1 MGLLRLLVLAL
12 LLVPTVAPAD
22 PVFPNTT
29 TLAAVT
35 GFPIFYHLRTV
46 VVAGRLQDDG
56 RTARLVPAGGDGRG
70 VDVLWRAPHQADSGV
85 VEARGEFLDVGR
97 LASDDPLTSTPGL
110 RELVTLRVGDRWPA
124 HGELLA
130 LVLTSTVPL
139 APPSQAPSLRAITLD
154 PARYAG
160 QRVVVMGQFGGRNL
174 FADLPR
180 SPGVSRD
187 EFVLRSAGAAIW
199 VTGKPPGGKKWE
211 LDPDTKRDTVY
222 WLKVTGTLREG
233 GGLVWLEA
241 ASIEP
246 TTPEAQ
252 NSSVEPVAAAP
263 PAPAPKVFF
272 SLPAAE
278 ETDVSSTVK
287 VRFQVTRDLDPATLP
302 RHVAVS
308 YVGQAADA
316 AVPAFVASFD
326 RKDRVLEI
334 VFAQPLDRFRTVRIE
349 LSDGIKGTDGQ
360 ALMPYTLTFTTGG

>member
-1 MGLLRLLVLAL
+1 
-12 LLVPTVAPAD
+12 
-22 PVFPNTT
+22 
-29 TLAAVT
+29 
-35 GFPIFYHLRTV
+35 
-46 VVAGRLQDDG
+46 VAGRLQDDG

-85 VEARGEFLDVGR
+85 VEARGEFLDIGR

-110 RELVTLRVGDRWPA
+110 RDLVTLRVGDRWPA
-124 HGELLA
+124 HGELPA
-130 LVLTSTVPL
+130 LVVTSTVPL
-139 APPSQAPSLRAITLD
+139 APPGQVPSLRAITLD

-160 QRVVVMGQFGGRNL
+160 QRMVVTGQFGGRNL

-180 SPGVSRD
+180 SPGVSRE

-222 WLKVTGTLREG
+222 WLKATGTLREG

-246 TTPEAQ
+246 VAPEAQ
-252 NSSVEPVAAAP
+252 LSATQPVAAVA

-278 ETDVSSTVK
+278 ETDVSPTVRVK
-287 VRFQVTRDLDPATLP
+287 FQLTRDLDPATFP
-302 RHVAVS
+302 HHIRAS
-308 YVGQAADA
+308 YVGQPADA
-316 AVPAFVASFD
+316 PMPAFTATFD

-334 VFAQPLDRFRTVRIE
+334 AFAQPLDRFRTVRIE
-349 LSDGIKGTDGQ
+349 LSDGVTGTDGQ
-360 ALMPYTLTFTTGG
+360 ALMPYALTFTTGG